1 MACYLKDP
9 LALKR
14 PNGLRSAWSN
24 KRWTISSFFFLETIL
39 HECRVKYVPCRQQK
53 LYPQRIA
60 VIKSSAYFVFKPA
73 SSMRWSLLFLKHLSE
88 EKEETSKIRSWP
100 EIQNKLFIW
109 KTKITQA
116 QVMLMDF
123 NGVFLFQQRE
133 SGLERIYGLTLYR

>member
-1 MACYLKDP
+1 MAYYLKDP

-24 KRWTISSFFFLETIL
+24 KRWAISSFFFFLKQFCMSRL
-39 HECRVKYVPCRQQK
+39 WQQK

-60 VIKSSAYFVFKPA
+60 VIKSSSYFIVFKPA